1 MSVIIKDIQRK
12 RKKRQHIFLIVIGMV
27 AFILIVAPIVRHFV
41 CGSFSGDGLLG
52 YYGSIIGSAI
62 SLAVAYSAYVQS
74 KQLAEAEEDRARE
87 QRWAEIRPSLQI
99 KVERIENDKYRLYIT
114 NSSKYN
120 AINVFLY
127 EYAFLPNVPAN
138 KTVEKIFTES
148 ENTSKYQYVDPYYFD
163 GLCDDLPKTLWLTYS
178 DIDGNQMQSEFIRR
192 CGIYE
197 STPPDYL

>member
-1 MSVIIKDIQRK
+1 MSVVMQDTQRI
-12 RKKRQHIFLIVIGMV
+12 RKKRQRRFFALIIII
-27 AFILIVAPIVRHFV
+27 ATILIIAPIVRHFA

-74 KQLAEAEEDRARE
+74 KQLAEAEADRARE
-87 QRWAEIRPSLQI
+87 QRWIEIRPSLQI
-99 KVERIENDKYRLYIT
+99 EVERIENDTYCLYIT

-120 AINVFLY
+120 AVNVFLY

-138 KTVEKIFTES
+138 KTVKKFFTEN
-148 ENTSKYQYVDPYYFD
+148 ENISKYQYVDPYYFG
-163 GLCDDLPKTLWLTYS
+163 GLYDDLPKTLWLVYS

-192 CGIYE
+192 GGIYE
-197 STPPDYL
+197 STPPNYL

>member
-1 MSVIIKDIQRK
+1 MSVIIKDIQCK
-12 RKKRQHIFLIVIGMV
+12 HKKHQHIFLIVIGIV

-62 SLAVAYSAYVQS
+62 SLAVAYSAYIQS

-99 KVERIENDKYRLYIT
+99 EVERIGNDTYRLHIT
-114 NSSKYN
+114 NSSKYS

-138 KTVEKIFTES
+138 KTVRKIFTGN
-148 ENTSKYQYVDPYYFD
+148 ENISKHQYVDPYYFN

-178 DIDGNQMQSEFIRR
+178 DIDNNQMQTEFTQR
-192 CGIYE
+192 GGVYE
-197 STPPDYL
+197 PTTTDYL

>member
-1 MSVIIKDIQRK
+1 MSMIIKDIQRK
-12 RKKRQHIFLIVIGMV
+12 HKKHQHIFLIVIGIV

-62 SLAVAYSAYVQS
+62 SLAVAYSAYIQS

-99 KVERIENDKYRLYIT
+99 KVERIENDTYCLYIT
-114 NSSKYN
+114 NNSKYN

-138 KTVEKIFTES
+138 KTARKFFTES
-148 ENTSKYQYVDPYYFD
+148 ENISKYQYVDPYYFN

-178 DIDGNQMQSEFIRR
+178 DIDNNQMQTEFTQR
-192 CGIYE
+192 GGVYE
-197 STPPDYL
+197 PTTTDYL